1 MAVCPQRLC
10 QSHSSLASQPSALSI
25 IWTAYRPRCAACSD
39 LPIAFQ
45 PGLTAKHAFCPSARS
60 PPALRGASAC
70 LNYSNRDAL
79 SGWPHLHDC
88 FQITLRSAM
97 ELLSTN
103 DLTRCSYIIYVACLP
118 PVPRSYDRCM
128 LLLEHGAG
136 NMHLPVVAKQLLV
149 AASMPLTYTV
159 LAVYCF
165 GSLLLWQPTAMFGS
179 TALAVRQPIGIA
191 VMVMLCV

>member
-1 MAVCPQRLC
+1 
-10 QSHSSLASQPSALSI
+10 
-25 IWTAYRPRCAACSD
+25 
-39 LPIAFQ
+39 
-45 PGLTAKHAFCPSARS
+45 
-60 PPALRGASAC
+60 
-70 LNYSNRDAL
+70 
-79 SGWPHLHDC
+79 
-88 FQITLRSAM
+88 M

-103 DLTRCSYIIYVACLP
+103 DWTRCSYIIYVACLP